1 MFSTCDPSLSVKG
14 AYLRKIRGGGLLL
27 PFFCR
32 VERWSIA
39 QNNSWHGWSAMGKE
53 RCWIIA
59 SVMAVAVT
67 GSCIFFGSANKSMD
81 GDAYR
86 DSSIIDGP
94 ASISDSSGAVRS
106 PGFSGDQGEVH
117 SSRSAILD
125 FKAALNL
132 KFENEVLKGGKIS
145 YVRAVRMLKGDDFKS
160 YMQDA
165 LWQSQRD
172 LEAARMTEIYTKN
185 IEKSFG
191 NDRSISIENIG
202 CGLSVCV
209 GAITTYGAE
218 GESKYNLFQQALSP
232 ADGAPA
238 YSMIE
243 VPMGEEGGVVEHR
256 FVFATDPDMNAIG
269 DAAHP

>member
-1 MFSTCDPSLSVKG
+1 
-14 AYLRKIRGGGLLL
+14 
-27 PFFCR
+27 
-32 VERWSIA
+32 
-39 QNNSWHGWSAMGKE
+39 MGKE

-59 SVMAVAVT
+59 AVMAVAVI
-67 GSCIFFGSANKSMD
+67 GNCILFGSANKSVD

-86 DSSIIDGP
+86 DSRIIDGS
-94 ASISDSSGAVRS
+94 ASISNNSGAARIL
-106 PGFSGDQGEVH
+106 GFSSDQGEVH
-117 SSRSAILD
+117 SSRSAILG
-125 FKAALNL
+125 FKTDLNL

-172 LEAARMTEIYTKN
+172 LEAAHMTEIYTEN

-191 NDRSISIENIG
+191 NDRSILIENIG

-209 GAITTYGAE
+209 GAITTYGA
-218 GESKYNLFQQALSP
+218 GGGSKYNLFQQALSP
-232 ADGAPA
+232 ANGAPA

-256 FVFATDPDMNAIG
+256 FVFATDPNMNAIG